1 MLSYSPLPAQPDPLL
16 FVIEA
21 LHHELDGLFQV
32 NQTSRRNRGRTI
44 AFIGRLLDNS
54 DAGYDEM
61 QRRFQPHGY
70 TPMLRQERG
79 NDVVLAMRGLIDEGR
94 TGNPLINIV
103 LFIAT
108 VITTLAA
115 GAALAGAG
123 DPFRMLLTGRGIQ
136 ILPELRSGIPF
147 AVSLLSILGIHELG
161 HYFAA
166 RRHGVTATLPYFIP
180 MPIGGLGTLGA
191 FIAIRSPMKNRTV
204 LFDIGLAGP
213 IAGFLVAVPLLIL
226 GLYLSFPVPYFDLS
240 HGITLRVVGQSLLVR
255 GILSALTD
263 IPAGYTL
270 ALHPICFAA
279 WFSLLITGINL
290 LPIGQLDG
298 GHVSYAVLG
307 RHAHMIARVTLVAL
321 LLAGAFISYT
331 WFFWAFF
338 VLLGG
343 IRHAPP
349 LNDIAGVNGPRLV
362 LAGLTALLF
371 VLLLVPT
378 PFTF

>member
-1 MLSYSPLPAQPDPLL
+1 MLADTSLPAQPDPLL
-16 FVIEA
+16 LVTEA
-21 LHHELDGLFQV
+21 LHDELDGLFQV
-32 NQTSRRNRGRTI
+32 NQVSRRDRGRTI
-44 AFIGRLLDNS
+44 AFTGRLLDNR

-61 QRRFQPHGY
+61 RRRFQPHGY
-70 TPMLRQERG
+70 TPMLRRERD

-103 LFIAT
+103 LFVAT
-108 VITTLAA
+108 VFTTLAA

-123 DPFRMLLTGRGIQ
+123 DPLRMLLSGRGMEI
-136 ILPELRSGIPF
+136 IPELRSGIPF
-147 AVSLLSILGIHELG
+147 AASLLSILGIHELG

-166 RRHGVTATLPYFIP
+166 RRHGVAATLPYFIP

-204 LFDIGLAGP
+204 LFDIGLSGP
-213 IAGFLVAVPLLIL
+213 IAGFLVAVPLFIL
-226 GLYLSFPVPYFDLS
+226 GLYLSDPVSYFDLS
-240 HGITLRVVGQSLLVR
+240 HGITLRVVGQSLLVK
-255 GILSALTD
+255 GILAVLTD

-307 RHAHMIARVTLVAL
+307 RRAHLVAQVTLVAL
-321 LLAGAFISYT
+321 LLAGVFISYS

-362 LAGLTALLF
+362 LAGVTALLF

-378 PFTF
+378 PFSF